1 MERLNQGTT
10 LVRKNA
16 EVLWVVRKEKFRF
29 VPAAWQNATCNH
41 EIMFAET
48 SIAIEPLL
56 GTLVNVIW
64 NAPLTISARET
75 LGGG

>member
-1 MERLNQGTT
+1 
-10 LVRKNA
+10 
-16 EVLWVVRKEKFRF
+16 
-29 VPAAWQNATCNH
+29 
-41 EIMFAET
+41 MFAET